1 MNLTH
6 KSNVYIICQFIHLDM
21 ILLKLLN
28 FAFMMI
34 GRRLTLLGRCIGF
47 IRLIQFEMS
56 LAICVKFTLI
66 LLQRWQSSN
75 FALIRFNSKISVSF
89 VLPSDLNSVKIVSYA
104 VDTSIWVR
112 I

>member
-1 MNLTH
+1 MAEIDNLMN
-6 KSNVYIICQFIHLDM
+6 NYGLDSDD
-21 ILLKLLN
+21 IVLQLHDVL
-28 FAFMMI
+28 I
-34 GRRLTLLGRCIGF
+34 GRRLTLLGRYKSF

-56 LAICVKFTLI
+56 LAICAKFTLI
-66 LLQRWQSSN
+66 LLQRWQSSK